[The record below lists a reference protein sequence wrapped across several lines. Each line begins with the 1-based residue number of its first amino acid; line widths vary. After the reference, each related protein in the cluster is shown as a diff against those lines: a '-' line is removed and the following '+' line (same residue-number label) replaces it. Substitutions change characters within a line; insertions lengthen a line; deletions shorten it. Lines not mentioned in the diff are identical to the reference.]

1 MHRYHI
7 CPYVRL
13 VLFCCP
19 SACLHE
25 CKTISFSATVVLAFL
40 IYHARAESF
49 A

>member
-13 VLFCCP
+13 DLFCCP
-19 SACLHE
+19 SARLHE